1 MYMCEY
7 FISEQ
12 TEPLILYHGSS
23 IQNLKYLH
31 IQKSKSTHD
40 MKIGNKYIYASPN
53 KSYAAGFTF
62 DWTYKI
68 ASFGKYDKNEP
79 WTLEINGKYKNL
91 LKQPCSIYI
100 LNPSTF
106 KKINNYHLP
115 EYISET
121 DCEIIKEYKYK
132 NVIDCLKSNNVIL
145 KIKEIL

>member
-12 TEPLILYHGSS
+12 TEPLILYHGSP

-68 ASFGKYDKNEP
+68 ASFGKYDNTTHYYHKNCSAIFCSFHVGKTQCSVCNKP
-79 WTLEINGKYKNL
+79 VADTLI
-91 LKQPCSIYI
+91 
-100 LNPSTF
+100 T
-106 KKINNYHLP
+106 
-115 EYISET
+115 
-121 DCEIIKEYKYK
+121 IKR
-132 NVIDCLKSNNVIL
+132 
-145 KIKEIL
+145 